1 MTNHARIGL
10 VQVCAAGI
18 LWGTGGLAV
27 QLIRQHSSMT
37 VLTVS
42 AWRML
47 LASAVL
53 VATVL
58 IGRHLGAMRTALRQN
73 PGRAAFVGAMT
84 GSYQALYFWAVVE
97 VGVTVATVVS
107 LGLAPVLLT
116 VWEARVQ
123 RPSAKRVLVLLGALL
138 GLVLVSL
145 SAHAGLTGPRPAVG
159 ISAAVLSGT
168 AYAIATQVGRPLTA
182 STPPLILT
190 TMATASGAV
199 LLSVLAVFGG
209 GPYLPNNLPA
219 VLLIGYLAIFT
230 MALAYALF
238 YAGLRTTTGSAAV
251 IATLLEPVTAGVVAW
266 LLLGERIGLVGIVGM
281 ALILAAVAGLGER
294 VETAPDDG

>member
-73 PGRAAFVGAMT
+73 SGRAAFVGAMT

-266 LLLGERIGLVGIVGM
+266 LLLAERIGLVGIVGM

>member
-1 MTNHARIGL
+1 
-10 VQVCAAGI
+10 
-18 LWGTGGLAV
+18 
-27 QLIRQHSSMT
+27 MT

-123 RPSAKRVLVLLGALL
+123 RPSAKRILVLLGALL

-199 LLSVLAVFGG
+199 LLSVLAAFGG

-219 VLLIGYLAIFT
+219 ALLIGYLAIFT

-266 LLLGERIGLVGIVGM
+266 LLLAERIGLVGIVGM